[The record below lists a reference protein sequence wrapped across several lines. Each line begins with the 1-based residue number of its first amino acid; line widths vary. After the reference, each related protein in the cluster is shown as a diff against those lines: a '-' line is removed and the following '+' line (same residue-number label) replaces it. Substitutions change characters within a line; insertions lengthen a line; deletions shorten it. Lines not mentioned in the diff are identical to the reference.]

1 MINEERDR
9 DIERRLTSHTRQ
21 IEAHD
26 HRIGALE
33 RGQVQL
39 SSLTN
44 QLTVLVTEMTAV
56 KNTVNDIDK
65 RLRDHEMMPA
75 NNWSKLMWIIGSA
88 IAGAILA
95 LAINQIGLGG

>member
-1 MINEERDR
+1 MISEERDR
-9 DIERRLTSHTRQ
+9 DIERRLTSHTKQ

-33 RGQVQL
+33 RGQGQL
-39 SSLTN
+39 STLTN
-44 QLTVLVTEMTAV
+44 QLTVLVTEMTAI
-56 KNTVNDIDK
+56 KTTVNDIDK

-88 IAGAILA
+88 IAGAVLA
-95 LAINQIGLGG
+95 LVINKIGLGG